1 MGEREVWCGGW
12 CRWCRAVRDA
22 GAGAAVWRGHRVDST
37 ALPGIDQNIM
47 DLSSHPNSLIRMQAC
62 RSHHPRRPWT
72 TYLRRNE
79 RAMAFPGVDSV
90 IGSNSGL
97 VWLRAV
103 LRHRQRR
110 RTLLRDLSNDPSS
123 CLSSTLHLH
132 TRFGLLPLFSERTCS
147 SYRENSSRRLIR
159 AAHCMLL
166 ATYLIEDRTFDTII
180 SRRSSSG

>member
-1 MGEREVWCGGW
+1 MGEGCSVGW
-12 CRWCRAVRDA
+12 CRWYRAVRSW
-22 GAGAAVWRGHRVDST
+22 GGESAAVWRGHRVDST

-103 LRHRQRR
+103 LRHRQRP

-123 CLSSTLHLH
+123 CLCSHELRLFCPSS
-132 TRFGLLPLFSERTCS
+132 RRIDRPCS
-147 SYRENSSRRLIR
+147 SYRENSSGRLIS
-159 AAHCMLL
+159 ACTM
-166 ATYLIEDRTFDTII
+166 
-180 SRRSSSG
+180 RRF

>member
-1 MGEREVWCGGW
+1 MESEQRNDWREIWRKILHRPKATIPGSRNDRSLRLTKSMGSISYLVVNLTEGSPRIYLRVKGVEKEEGFKGEGWERVVVWGGVGGTGLSGVG
-12 CRWCRAVRDA
+12 R
-22 GAGAAVWRGHRVDST
+22 GESAAVWRGHRVDST

-97 VWLRAV
+97 V
-103 LRHRQRR
+103 
-110 RTLLRDLSNDPSS
+110 
-123 CLSSTLHLH
+123 
-132 TRFGLLPLFSERTCS
+132 
-147 SYRENSSRRLIR
+147 
-159 AAHCMLL
+159 
-166 ATYLIEDRTFDTII
+166 
-180 SRRSSSG
+180 

>member
-1 MGEREVWCGGW
+1 MWGG
-12 CRWCRAVRDA
+12 V
-22 GAGAAVWRGHRVDST
+22 GGTGLSGVGGGGSAAVWRGHRVDST

-97 VWLRAV
+97 V
-103 LRHRQRR
+103 
-110 RTLLRDLSNDPSS
+110 
-123 CLSSTLHLH
+123 
-132 TRFGLLPLFSERTCS
+132 
-147 SYRENSSRRLIR
+147 
-159 AAHCMLL
+159 
-166 ATYLIEDRTFDTII
+166 
-180 SRRSSSG
+180 